1 MPKSENGWP
10 VIEEQSSPKL
20 AVVRVA
26 DANIPL
32 RVQKDCAPLLAHI
45 AYRVHNEVSNL
56 RLGNKPGFQD
66 DGGYNLRKIDGSS
79 DYSNHASGTAIDLN
93 WQRWPMFKKR
103 MTQKERV
110 AAKAI
115 AEDLSEV
122 VRWGGNYLLSR
133 VDEMHWEIAPG
144 TSVAEVKAFI
154 KARGIR
160 KDGTIG

>member
-1 MPKSENGWP
+1 
-10 VIEEQSSPKL
+10 
-20 AVVRVA
+20 
-26 DANIPL
+26 
-32 RVQKDCAPLLAHI
+32 
-45 AYRVHNEVSNL
+45 
-56 RLGNKPGFQD
+56 
-66 DGGYNLRKIDGSS
+66 
-79 DYSNHASGTAIDLN
+79 
-93 WQRWPMFKKR
+93 

-160 KDGTIG
+160 KDGSIG